1 MAEHILLVEQ
11 ASDWKSAFPRLP
23 VVTAREYLGGG
34 EAFSP
39 KRRLRV
45 VNLCR
50 SHRYLSIGYYC
61 SLLAEARGHKVVPSV
76 RTMQDLSSRG
86 IYGLITD
93 ELNQR
98 VQRLLGKR
106 RGAAT
111 PTAYEL
117 TIFFG
122 QCATR
127 ELQPLAR
134 EIFETFR
141 CPALRVELKQSES
154 GAGGSWRIGAI
165 KALTLNSL
173 TAEQEQDFLTA
184 LEWYLSQRWRQPRAR
199 LRYRY
204 DLAILHDPD
213 EELPPS
219 NPKAL
224 RRFQQAGKA
233 LGVNVEL
240 IQRKD
245 FGRLAEYDAL
255 LIRETTRIGHH
266 TFRFAKKA
274 DSEGMVVIDDP
285 DSILRCTNKVFLAE
299 LLDANQV
306 PRPRTLILRR
316 ETLLDVEAAIPYPV
330 VLKIPEGS
338 FSRGVF
344 KATDRA
350 ELKRIAQKLFKESDL
365 ILAQEYLYTEFD
377 WRIGILGRRPLY
389 ASKYF
394 MSRDH
399 WQIVRHEHDGS
410 HDEGAFETVPVE
422 QAPKDVLRVALRAAN
437 LIGDGLYGVDVK
449 ATARGAVC
457 IEVNDN
463 PIWMQASRTRC
474 SARACI
480 APSSSTWWSGWSGAG
495 RAARRA
501 RLKSR
506 AGVASGGRRRH

>member
-165 KALTLNSL
+165 KALTLSSL

-344 KATDRA
+344 KAADRA

-463 PIWMQASRTRC
+463 PNLDAGIEDKVLGEGLY
-474 SARACI
+474 RAI
-480 APSSSTWWSGWSGAG
+480 IEHMVERLEHG
-495 RAARRA
+495 RAERR
-501 RLKSR
+501 
-506 AGVASGGRRRH
+506 GGRG

>member
-1 MAEHILLVEQ
+1 MADHVLLVEQ
-11 ASDWKSAFPRLP
+11 ASDWKPEFPSMP
-23 VVTAREYLGGG
+23 VVTARDYLAGCGADG
-34 EAFSP
+34 EDFSS
-39 KRRLRV
+39 KRRLHTI
-45 VNLCR
+45 NLCR
-50 SHRYLSIGYYC
+50 GYRYLSIGYYC

-76 RTMQDLSSRG
+76 RTIQELSSRG
-86 IYGLITD
+86 IYGLITE

-98 VQRLLGKR
+98 VQRLLGGR
-106 RGAAT
+106 RSGPT

-117 TIFFG
+117 TLFFG
-122 QCATR
+122 QCDSP

-141 CPALRVELKQSES
+141 CPILRVELKRSES
-154 GAGGSWRIGAI
+154 KAGTVWRIAGI
-165 KALTLNSL
+165 EALTLDRLS
-173 TAEQEQDFLTA
+173 AEQEQGFLAA
-184 LEWYLSQRWRQPRAR
+184 LEWYLSQRWRQPRPR
-199 LRYRY
+199 QRWRC
-204 DLAILHDPD
+204 DLAVLHDPN

-219 NPKAL
+219 NPRAL

-240 IQRKD
+240 IQRRD

-299 LLDANQV
+299 LLEANRV

-316 ETLLDVEAAIPYPV
+316 ETLLDVEARIGYPV

-338 FSRGVF
+338 FSRGVY
-344 KATDRA
+344 KAADRA

-399 WQIVRHEHDGS
+399 WQIVRHEGDGS

-449 ATARGAVC
+449 ATAQGAVC

-463 PIWMQASRTRC
+463 PNLDAGIEDKVLGEGLY
-474 SARACI
+474 RAI
-480 APSSSTWWSGWSGAG
+480 IEHMVE
-495 RAARRA
+495 
-501 RLKSR
+501 RLER
-506 AGVASGGRRRH
+506 VRLGRRG